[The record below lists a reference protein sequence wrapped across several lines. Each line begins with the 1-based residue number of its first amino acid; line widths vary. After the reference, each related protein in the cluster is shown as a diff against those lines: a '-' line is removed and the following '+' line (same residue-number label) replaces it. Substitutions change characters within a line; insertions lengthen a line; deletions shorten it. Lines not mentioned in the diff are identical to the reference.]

1 MKIATTTG
9 DFSPYVQSQEEAIQ
23 YLSQA
28 GFKYLDYSACMD
40 YEKRNGIYSA
50 DWKQHIERVKKLTES
65 LCVEFVQSHAP
76 MGRPIE
82 KGEYHTKF
90 VNDTKRSIECSAM
103 LGIKNVVV
111 HTGYEAGISK
121 EENFER
127 NKDFFQELL
136 LCAEEYDV
144 NILVENFN
152 RMYCEGIYWIDSAP
166 DLREMVDY
174 VNHPLF
180 HACWD
185 VGHGNMQQMSQDES
199 LRILGEHVYALHVQD
214 NSGNED
220 SHVPPFFGTV
230 NLDSLMHGLKEI
242 GYKGYFTFEACCFFG
257 NPCRRT
263 FEKDSR
269 LLQVPLELRIKAEN
283 LLYEIGK
290 TILSSYNCFEE

>member
-1 MKIATTTG
+1 MRIATTTA
-9 DFSPYVQSQEEAIQ
+9 DFSPYVQTQEEAIR
-23 YLSQA
+23 YLNQA
-28 GFKYLDYSACMD
+28 GFKYLDYNACMD
-40 YEKRNGIYSA
+40 YNYGNGIYSA
-50 DWKQHIERVKKLTES
+50 DWKQHIQRVKNLAES
-65 LCVEFVQSHAP
+65 LGVEFVQSHAP

-82 KGEYHTKF
+82 RGEYHTQF
-90 VNDTKRSIECSAM
+90 VNDTKRCIECSAA

-111 HTGYEAGISK
+111 HSGYEFGITK

-127 NKDFFQELL
+127 NKDFFNELL
-136 LCAEEYDV
+136 ECAEKYNV

-152 RMYCEGIYWIDSAP
+152 RMDCEGIYWIDSAP

-185 VGHGNMQQMSQDES
+185 VGHGNMQDMPQDES

-220 SHVPPFFGTV
+220 SHIPPFFGTV

-242 GYKGYFTFEACCFFG
+242 DYKGYFTFEANCFFG
-257 NPCRRT
+257 SPRRRSY
-263 FEKDSR
+263 EVDSR
-269 LLQVPLELRIKAEN
+269 LLQVPLDLRIKAES

-290 TILSSYNCFEE
+290 TILTSYNCFGE